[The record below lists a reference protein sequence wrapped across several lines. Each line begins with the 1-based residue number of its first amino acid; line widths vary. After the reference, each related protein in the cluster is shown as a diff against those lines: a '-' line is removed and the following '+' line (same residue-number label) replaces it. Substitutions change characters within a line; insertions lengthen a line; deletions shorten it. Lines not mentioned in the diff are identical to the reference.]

1 MKDPNLFSKS
11 LEGWLNNKQNKKIAD
26 LLVISS
32 EKSFAIC
39 ILVLMIIPALP
50 LPTGGITHVFE
61 IISMLLAL
69 EMIMGRKVVWLPKRW
84 LNINVSGLGKN
95 KTIITSLKKLKWIE
109 KHSRRRLRTLLINDY
124 FLKVTGLVFVLFCF
138 AAFIAPPFSGL
149 DTLPSLAAVFV
160 ALSLI
165 FEDIIL
171 YIIGL
176 IIGVVGIG
184 TVFVLGGAI
193 LKSFKFL

>member
-1 MKDPNLFSKS
+1 MSSHILFSKR
-11 LEGWLNNKQNKKIAD
+11 LEDWLNNKQNKILAD

-50 LPTGGITHVFE
+50 IPTGGITHIFE
-61 IISMLLAL
+61 IISMLLGI
-69 EMIMGRKVVWLPKRW
+69 EMILGRKIIWLPKRW
-84 LNINVSGLGKN
+84 LNINISGISKN
-95 KTIITSLKKLKWIE
+95 KIIISSLRKLKWVE
-109 KHSRRRLRTLLINDY
+109 KHSRRRLENILANDY
-124 FLKVTGLVFVLFCF
+124 FLRVSGFIFLLFCF

-149 DTLPSLAAVFV
+149 DTLPSLAAVLI

-165 FEDIIL
+165 FEDVIL

-176 IIGVVGIG
+176 IIGLIGIG
-184 TVFVLGGAI
+184 IIFVLGSAI
-193 LKSFKFL
+193 LKSFKLI